1 MSIFSLCIALPK
13 FKGATRPTPPLA
25 MSLTTAFAGTPE
37 LYCSTY
43 HIASPSTTALA
54 AFSLLM
60 YLHTNADGPSKP
72 SAFATC
78 PRTTDGTGDAH
89 SRLDCPL
96 AHEQRRLN

>member
-1 MSIFSLCIALPK
+1 MSIFSLCMALPK

-25 MSLTTAFAGTPE
+25 ISLTTAFAGTPE

-60 YLHTNADGPSKP
+60 YLHTNADGLQDPVHLLR
-72 SAFATC
+72 ARGLLMAQAM
-78 PRTTDGTGDAH
+78 RIHA
-89 SRLDCPL
+89 
-96 AHEQRRLN
+96 

>member
-60 YLHTNADGPSKP
+60 YFHTNADGLQSPVHLLR
-72 SAFATC
+72 ARGLLMAQAM
-78 PRTTDGTGDAH
+78 RIHA
-89 SRLDCPL
+89 
-96 AHEQRRLN
+96 